1 MSFEVIHENKPSYS
15 KTAGVVIVSLSLLL
29 LSMAVFFA
37 YLFISGKGT
46 DYIMGTILAF
56 EFLISGIL
64 LILFAKYFISFR
76 QVAEDR
82 KEEFLW

>member
-1 MSFEVIHENKPSYS
+1 MSFEIIHENKPSYS
-15 KTAGVVIVSLSLLL
+15 KPAGVVIVFLSLLL
-29 LSMAVFFA
+29 FVMAVFFA

-76 QVAEDR
+76 HVAEDR